1 HCWALTGGTDWH
13 NRWALTGSTAGLHWW
28 VALVGSSGGWAQVG
42 GTGGHRWVGTGGW
55 AQVGGTSGHRCVT
68 LQSGTG
74 GRSYWAHC
82 WAQVG
87 GTCGWHCWAPIIRAL
102 IISAL
107 MIGADPR
114 SDNCQFSAVLSS
126 RSDSVRKVQP
136 RTGIC

>member
-1 HCWALTGGTDWH
+1 
-13 NRWALTGSTAGLHWW
+13 
-28 VALVGSSGGWAQVG
+28 
-42 GTGGHRWVGTGGW
+42 VGTGGW
-55 AQVGGTSGHRCVT
+55 HWWAQVGA
-68 LQSGTG
+68 LLGTG
-74 GRSYWAHC
+74 GCTAGHRWVHWWAQVGALVGTGGCTAGHRWAHC

-114 SDNCQFSAVLSS
+114 SDNCRFSAVLSS

-136 RTGIC
+136 RTGTC